1 MKRLNSFSPLSIA
14 RICYVS
20 VLSISV
26 FFISLHTHAQEK
38 EQVTIKNKTFAYEIT
53 KETTAADL
61 EQIQKEINAEK
72 IAQLHFSNVK
82 RNAKQEIIGLTTQ
95 FKDERGTSQKKSEY
109 NSQGIRPFSVKI
121 HENATG
127 QKYLE
132 IANAS
137 TPFSTNNQTATN
149 TPAITDL
156 FDDSHEESDP
166 FASDSMMDMMRAIQE
181 SMQQQQETMM
191 KLFEETEKKGQP

>member
-1 MKRLNSFSPLSIA
+1 MKRLFFLKSLFFTRLS
-14 RICYVS
+14 YVL
-20 VLSISV
+20 VLSIGV
-26 FFISLHTHAQEK
+26 LFNTFDTHAQEK

-72 IAQLHFSNVK
+72 IANLRFSNVK
-82 RNAKQEIIGLTTQ
+82 RNAKQEIISITTQ
-95 FKDERGTSQKKSEY
+95 FNDERGSSQKKSEY

-121 HENATG
+121 HENAAG

-137 TPFSTNNQTATN
+137 MPFSAQSQTATN
-149 TPAITDL
+149 IPNLSDF
-156 FDDSHEESDP
+156 FDDHTEEGDV
-166 FASDSMMDMMRAIQE
+166 FGSDSMMNMMRSIQE
-181 SMQQQQETMM
+181 SMKQQQETMM
-191 KLFEETEKKGQP
+191 KLFEETEKKDKP

>member
-1 MKRLNSFSPLSIA
+1 MKHLNAFSPLFFA

-26 FFISLHTHAQEK
+26 FFISLPTHAQEK

-61 EQIQKEINAEK
+61 EQIQNEINAEK
-72 IAQLHFSNVK
+72 VAHLRFSNVK
-82 RNAKQEIIGLTTQ
+82 RNDKQEIISLTTQ

-132 IANAS
+132 IANA
-137 TPFSTNNQTATN
+137 TVPFSTNNPTTTN
-149 TPAITDL
+149 TPAITD
-156 FDDSHEESDP
+156 FFNDDHKEDDP
-166 FASDSMMDMMRAIQE
+166 FGSDSMMDMMRAIQE

-191 KLFEETEKKGQP
+191 KLFEETEKKK